1 MGFQELGKLLSHTL
15 VHSTVE
21 VTSKSARDAES
32 ILEGP
37 TVRHQ
42 DLST

>member
-1 MGFQELGKLLSHTL
+1 MGFQELSKLLSHTL

-21 VTSKSARDAES
+21 ITNQSARDAES
-32 ILEGP
+32 RLQSP